1 MGPRDS
7 RDLTETNGNVHPAGN
22 GKRRAKI
29 SRTSSNASFGD
40 LPSEA
45 MDAGIAAVRQISKI
59 LHFVHGYHEEISDV
73 ESIYGLGIRQ
83 QAHIDELN
91 ATVNDLMFRKD
102 QEMTR
107 LRDENDAYRASAR
120 QFELEREKLKQDQAS
135 MDDTR
140 KAMQSK
146 MKRQKEME
154 INEAKQE
161 FSDKVKTKVKQ
172 VREELEK
179 KIQDLETDKD
189 GLKDAIKKLKEK
201 NTQAQEDLNQ
211 QKESLELDK
220 RSSQSHII
228 RLEAELHQINAAFTV
243 SPQTPEFYIEG
254 FRQLWERI
262 RDVAVNEFRFLPEDT
277 QPLDSDAV
285 RNRLFNASEIFKY
298 SPLSTESRVATSLR
312 ACAIQNFLST
322 MTISIIRRRYF
333 AESMGAVE
341 RKSRIQP
348 MDSILD
354 AISNVSATTLSQEVS
369 WQLITVDKLD
379 RLNSYGPSAT
389 TDVFTEPS
397 QDSII
402 DEILDVLHN
411 LRSPIDQR
419 LRVKLTEIISM
430 TIKLWVAL
438 RKNSCRIDFDYDPS
452 TGDWQKWDFIDDV
465 ATNGF
470 MAADPPS
477 EIPVDQLPSK
487 SFMLFPRITG
497 SFGSDYP
504 SHRILHAGSALPH
517 DSATFQTD
525 LREIEHIN
533 QATKEFKRN
542 LRRGSSAQ
550 SSPIIGKRQGD

>member
-107 LRDENDAYRASAR
+107 LRDENDAYQASAR

-135 MDDTR
+135 MDDTC

-189 GLKDAIKKLKEK
+189 GLKDVIKKLKEK
-201 NTQAQEDLNQ
+201 TTQAQEDLNQ

-243 SPQTPEFYIEG
+243 SPQTPEF
-254 FRQLWERI
+254 
-262 RDVAVNEFRFLPEDT
+262 
-277 QPLDSDAV
+277 
-285 RNRLFNASEIFKY
+285 
-298 SPLSTESRVATSLR
+298 
-312 ACAIQNFLST
+312 
-322 MTISIIRRRYF
+322 
-333 AESMGAVE
+333 
-341 RKSRIQP
+341 
-348 MDSILD
+348 
-354 AISNVSATTLSQEVS
+354 
-369 WQLITVDKLD
+369 
-379 RLNSYGPSAT
+379 
-389 TDVFTEPS
+389 
-397 QDSII
+397 
-402 DEILDVLHN
+402 
-411 LRSPIDQR
+411 
-419 LRVKLTEIISM
+419 
-430 TIKLWVAL
+430 
-438 RKNSCRIDFDYDPS
+438 
-452 TGDWQKWDFIDDV
+452 
-465 ATNGF
+465 
-470 MAADPPS
+470 
-477 EIPVDQLPSK
+477 
-487 SFMLFPRITG
+487 
-497 SFGSDYP
+497 
-504 SHRILHAGSALPH
+504 
-517 DSATFQTD
+517 
-525 LREIEHIN
+525 
-533 QATKEFKRN
+533 
-542 LRRGSSAQ
+542 
-550 SSPIIGKRQGD
+550 